1 MKYKAYCW
9 EGTWGLFFV
18 KDEWLL
24 LWKVV
29 NSAASPADIYLNESQ
44 DGKKFERMELIFA
57 FTFYK
62 RINPFCSLREMN
74 YISDFTLE
82 KYVFLFCFVSWWPQ
96 QKIIFTVIIAILR
109 NTQRIYLNI
118 IFENIYSLQIY
129 SVHHVK
135 TLYIVRKL
143 LDSMQQLNICCMWRW
158 E

>member
-62 RINPFCSLREMN
+62 RINHFCSLLEMN

-96 QKIIFTVIIAILR
+96 QKFIFTVIIAILR

-118 IFENIYSLQIY
+118 LWEWYIFFTNIKLKHFRATRKDGIY
-129 SVHHVK
+129 
-135 TLYIVRKL
+135 RA
-143 LDSMQQLNICCMWRW
+143 
-158 E
+158 

>member
-62 RINPFCSLREMN
+62 RINRFCSLLEMN

-118 IFENIYSLQIY
+118 LWEWYIFFTNIKLKHFRATRKDGIY
-129 SVHHVK
+129 
-135 TLYIVRKL
+135 RA
-143 LDSMQQLNICCMWRW
+143 
-158 E
+158 

>member
-1 MKYKAYCW
+1 MKYKAYFW

-62 RINPFCSLREMN
+62 RINPFCSLLEMN

-118 IFENIYSLQIY
+118 LWEWYIFFTNIKLKHFRATRKDGIY
-129 SVHHVK
+129 
-135 TLYIVRKL
+135 RA
-143 LDSMQQLNICCMWRW
+143 
-158 E
+158 

>member
-62 RINPFCSLREMN
+62 RINRFCSLLEMN
-74 YISDFTLE
+74 YISDFTQE

-96 QKIIFTVIIAILR
+96 QKIVFTVIIAILR

-118 IFENIYSLQIY
+118 LWEWYIFFTNIKLKHFRATRKDGIY
-129 SVHHVK
+129 
-135 TLYIVRKL
+135 RA
-143 LDSMQQLNICCMWRW
+143 
-158 E
+158 

>member
-96 QKIIFTVIIAILR
+96 QKIVFTVIIAILR

-118 IFENIYSLQIY
+118 LWEWYIFFTNIKLKHFRASRKDGIY
-129 SVHHVK
+129 
-135 TLYIVRKL
+135 R
-143 LDSMQQLNICCMWRW
+143 

>member
-62 RINPFCSLREMN
+62 RINPFCSLLEMN
-74 YISDFTLE
+74 YISDFTQE
-82 KYVFLFCFVSWWPQ
+82 KYVFLFYFVSWWPQ
-96 QKIIFTVIIAILR
+96 QKIIFTVIIAILQ

-118 IFENIYSLQIY
+118 LWEWYIFFTNIKLKHFRATRKDSIY
-129 SVHHVK
+129 
-135 TLYIVRKL
+135 R
-143 LDSMQQLNICCMWRW
+143 

>member
-62 RINPFCSLREMN
+62 RINPFCSLLEMN

-118 IFENIYSLQIY
+118 LWEWYIFFTNIKLKHFRATRKDGIY
-129 SVHHVK
+129 
-135 TLYIVRKL
+135 RA
-143 LDSMQQLNICCMWRW
+143 
-158 E
+158 

>member
-29 NSAASPADIYLNESQ
+29 NSAASPADIYLNESH

-62 RINPFCSLREMN
+62 RINRFCSLREMN

-118 IFENIYSLQIY
+118 LWEWYIFFTNIKLKHFRATRKDGIY
-129 SVHHVK
+129 A
-135 TLYIVRKL
+135 
-143 LDSMQQLNICCMWRW
+143 
-158 E
+158 

>member
-96 QKIIFTVIIAILR
+96 QKVIFTVIIAILR

-118 IFENIYSLQIY
+118 LWVWYIFFTNIKLKHFRATRKDGIY
-129 SVHHVK
+129 
-135 TLYIVRKL
+135 RA
-143 LDSMQQLNICCMWRW
+143 
-158 E
+158 

>member
-96 QKIIFTVIIAILR
+96 QKIVFTVIIAILR

-118 IFENIYSLQIY
+118 LWEWYIFFTNIKLKHFRATRKDGIY
-129 SVHHVK
+129 A
-135 TLYIVRKL
+135 
-143 LDSMQQLNICCMWRW
+143 
-158 E
+158 

>member
-96 QKIIFTVIIAILR
+96 QKVIFTVIIAILR

-118 IFENIYSLQIY
+118 LWEWYIFFTNIKLKHFRATRKDGIY
-129 SVHHVK
+129 
-135 TLYIVRKL
+135 RA
-143 LDSMQQLNICCMWRW
+143 
-158 E
+158 

>member
-62 RINPFCSLREMN
+62 RINPFCSLLEMN
-74 YISDFTLE
+74 YISDFTQE

-118 IFENIYSLQIY
+118 LWEWYIFFTNIKLKHFRATRKDSIY
-129 SVHHVK
+129 
-135 TLYIVRKL
+135 R
-143 LDSMQQLNICCMWRW
+143 